1 MVVAQFVERPLPTPE
16 VRCLDPVIS
25 KLLLSTVL
33 KRRKEKRPRM
43 AHKKV
48 QVESTIV
55 DVESLAQKIIN
66 YNNWGFFMRSIKI
79 YLVS

>member
-1 MVVAQFVERPLPTPE
+1 
-16 VRCLDPVIS
+16 
-25 KLLLSTVL
+25 
-33 KRRKEKRPRM
+33 M